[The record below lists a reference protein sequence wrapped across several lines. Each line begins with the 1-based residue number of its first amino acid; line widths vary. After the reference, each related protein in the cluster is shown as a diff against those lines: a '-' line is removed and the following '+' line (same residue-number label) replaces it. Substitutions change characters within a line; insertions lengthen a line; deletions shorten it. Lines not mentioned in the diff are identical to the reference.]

1 MRPFSRC
8 LHFSDGIK
16 LFQHTFQSFFENIS
30 ETMVVKSVFLGVDSW
45 RQNGCQEVSV
55 CLKFGSYPINS
66 MKMEDPD
73 TSLG

>member
-1 MRPFSRC
+1 MEAKWMP
-8 LHFSDGIK
+8 
-16 LFQHTFQSFFENIS
+16 
-30 ETMVVKSVFLGVDSW
+30 
-45 RQNGCQEVSV
+45 EVSV